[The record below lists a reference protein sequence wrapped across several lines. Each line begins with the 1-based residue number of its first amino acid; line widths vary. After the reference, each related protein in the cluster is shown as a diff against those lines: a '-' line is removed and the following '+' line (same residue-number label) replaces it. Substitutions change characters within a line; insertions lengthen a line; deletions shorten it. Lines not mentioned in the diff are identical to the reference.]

1 MRFVKTNQRSVYME
15 FWFSERH
22 TDNVE
27 LSIRVENS
35 YSAVRVIFS
44 ELMFLILWSL
54 ADFLLQTVM

>member
-1 MRFVKTNQRSVYME
+1 ME

-27 LSIRVENS
+27 LSIRVEKQLFS
-35 YSAVRVIFS
+35 RAIFS

>member
-1 MRFVKTNQRSVYME
+1 ME

-54 ADFLLQTVM
+54 ADFYFRR